1 MTWLLA
7 RSAGVGAYLMLYL
20 SVAWG
25 LLATTSL
32 VTKGVSKRSSTSF
45 HGFVASAGL
54 MLLALH
60 LGALLLDRF
69 VRFDTLD
76 LLVPYRATYRPFALT
91 LGIVAMYAMVIV
103 LATSWTRKHMR
114 PALWRA
120 IHLVATPAFAIAL
133 LHGVLA
139 GSDSARAGMAILY
152 WATGFSVLFL
162 VIVRGLTARPPRAK
176 RAAGQASDATPIEA
190 RSGGRSLDS
199 DESVR
204 DAAAGHGSPSR
215 VPRALRPFAAPWP
228 GA

>member
-1 MTWLLA
+1 MTWLLT

-20 SVAWG
+20 AVAWG

-32 VTKGVSKRSSTSF
+32 VTKRVSKRSSTAF

-60 LGALLLDRF
+60 LGGLLFDRF
-69 VRFDTLD
+69 VRFGTLD
-76 LLVPYRATYRPFALT
+76 LLVPYRASYRPFALT
-91 LGIVAMYAMVIV
+91 LGIMAMYAMVIV
-103 LATSWTRKHMR
+103 LATSWARKLMR

-120 IHLVATPAFAIAL
+120 IHLIAVPAFTMAL

-176 RAAGQASDATPIEA
+176 RAAGQASDAPAVEA
-190 RSGGRSLDS
+190 RSGARSLDG
-199 DESVR
+199 DEGVI
-204 DAAAGHGSPSR
+204 DATASHTPRGLPTSSAHG
-215 VPRALRPFAAPWP
+215 V
-228 GA
+228 